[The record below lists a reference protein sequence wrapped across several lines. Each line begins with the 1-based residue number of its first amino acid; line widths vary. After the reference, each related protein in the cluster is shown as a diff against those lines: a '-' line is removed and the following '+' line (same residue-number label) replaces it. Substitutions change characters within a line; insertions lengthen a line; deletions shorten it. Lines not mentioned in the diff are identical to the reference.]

1 MHHGAPTCTI
11 VHQCGEITMTAS
23 KDPIPKICMFCQN
36 LFEARKS
43 TTQYCSHKCANRAY
57 KERKRQEKI
66 VHATQ
71 ENLAQISAPLKAL
84 QAREY
89 LSIEEAATLLGVS
102 RWTIQRAIKKGKLQ
116 TLKVLGRRII
126 PQKSFNQFLK

>member
-1 MHHGAPTCTI
+1 
-11 VHQCGEITMTAS
+11 MTAS

-43 TTQYCSHKCANRAY
+43 TTQYCSANCAKKAY
-57 KERKRQEKI
+57 KDRKRQERI

-71 ENLAQISAPLKAL
+71 ENLEKLSAPLKEL
-84 QAREY
+84 QAPHY
-89 LSIEEAATLLGVS
+89 LSVEEAATLLGVS
-102 RWTIQRAIKKGKLQ
+102 RWTIQRAIKRGRLQ

-126 PQKSFNQFLK
+126 PQKSFNQFLNNQYNESHATQTSQVQW

>member
-1 MHHGAPTCTI
+1 VHHGAPTCTI

-43 TTQYCSHKCANRAY
+43 TTQYCSHECANRAY

-66 VHATQ
+66 VHAT
-71 ENLAQISAPLKAL
+71 APYETVRGLMGRGHKVGFARGIYGGY
-84 QAREY
+84 QAIYRDPETGFY
-89 LSIEEAATLLGVS
+89 HGASES
-102 RWTIQRAIKKGKLQ
+102 RKHGQAVGY
-116 TLKVLGRRII
+116 
-126 PQKSFNQFLK
+126 

>member
-1 MHHGAPTCTI
+1 
-11 VHQCGEITMTAS
+11 MTAS
-23 KDPIPKICMFCQN
+23 KDPRPKICMFCQN

-71 ENLAQISAPLKAL
+71 ENLEKLSAPLKEL
-84 QAREY
+84 QARDY
-89 LSIEEAATLLGVS
+89 LSVEEAATLLGVS
-102 RWTIQRAIKKGKLQ
+102 RWTIQRAIKLRRLQ

-126 PQKSFNQFLK
+126 PQKSFNQFLNNQ